1 MQNQPILVIGS
12 TGKTGSRIAR
22 ILTARGHDVRH
33 GARGAAI
40 PFDWEKP
47 DTWPRALQGLSAAD
61 VSYFPDLAVP
71 GASEAI
77 AALTETAKA
86 VGVKRLV
93 LLSGRG
99 ETHAEHCETIVR
111 SSGLEYTL
119 VRCAWFMQN
128 FSEGYLRDPV
138 LDGLIPLPGG
148 NVREPMI
155 DVDDIAEVAAAALT
169 EDGHAGELYELTGPR
184 LMTFEAA
191 AEDLTAAT
199 GRPVRHVPISFEE
212 FHAAIAQVAGDVIA
226 DVFTGIARET
236 LDGRNAHLTD
246 GVERALGRP
255 PRDFREFAQSAA
267 AAGAWKQ
274 AA

>member
-1 MQNQPILVIGS
+1 MQDSPILVIGS
-12 TGKTGSRIAR
+12 TGKTGRRIAR
-22 ILTARGHDVRH
+22 TLTERGHAVRH
-33 GARGAAI
+33 GSRGSAI

-47 DTWPRALQGLSAAD
+47 DTWPVALEGVASAY

-71 GASEAI
+71 GAADKIE
-77 AALTETAKA
+77 ALTQMAKA
-86 VGVKRLV
+86 SGVKRLV

-99 ETHAEHCETIVR
+99 ESHAEHCESLVR
-111 SSGLEYTL
+111 NSGLDYTL

-138 LDGLIPLPGG
+138 LDGVIPLPGG
-148 NVREPMI
+148 AVREPMI
-155 DVDDIAEVAAAALT
+155 DVDDIADVAVAALT
-169 EDGHAGELYELTGPR
+169 EDGHSGQLYELTGPR
-184 LMTFEAA
+184 LMSFEAA

-199 GRPVRHVPISFEE
+199 GQPVRYVPISFEE
-212 FHAAIAQVAGDVIA
+212 FHAAIAQIGGDFIA

-236 LDGRNAHLTD
+236 LDGRNEHLTD

-255 PRDFREFAQSAA
+255 PRDFRTFCQKAA
-267 AAGAWKQ
+267 AAGAWKR

>member
-1 MQNQPILVIGS
+1 MQTQPILVIGS

-47 DTWPRALQGLSAAD
+47 DTWPRALQGVSAAY

-86 VGVKRLV
+86 AGVKRLV

-111 SSGLEYTL
+111 NSGLEYTL

-138 LDGLIPLPGG
+138 LDGVIPLPGG
-148 NVREPMI
+148 AVREPMI

-169 EDGHAGELYELTGPR
+169 EDGHAGALYELTGPR
-184 LMTFEAA
+184 LMTFEEA

-212 FHAAIAQVAGDVIA
+212 FHAAIAQVAGGFIA

-255 PRDFREFAQSAA
+255 PRDFREFARSAA